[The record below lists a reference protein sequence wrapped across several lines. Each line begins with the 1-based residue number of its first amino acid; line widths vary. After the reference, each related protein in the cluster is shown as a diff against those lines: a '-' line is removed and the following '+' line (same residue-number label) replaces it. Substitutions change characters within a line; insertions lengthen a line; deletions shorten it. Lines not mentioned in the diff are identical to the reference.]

1 MGNASWTTV
10 AVISTVG
17 GTGLCS
23 YGVRGVDGSRAE
35 HLTVESCR
43 SLSVNFFS
51 FFLFQWRSQGE
62 RGHAPPRN
70 WVHKKI
76 PQENSWLRRWAKYT
90 KLRMVCQP
98 NILNN
103 TVPTLSHLRDYLII
117 KFWFLFINRCLHP
130 LLCYQYAETILFP
143 LKSIRYFSIMHNMFL
158 LSQTNSNLLSI
169 TKHWMNLVESIVA

>member
-51 FFLFQWRSQGE
+51 FFSVSVAQPGGAGAR
-62 RGHAPPRN
+62 PPRN

-76 PQENSWLRRWAKYT
+76 PQENSWLRR
-90 KLRMVCQP
+90 
-98 NILNN
+98 
-103 TVPTLSHLRDYLII
+103 
-117 KFWFLFINRCLHP
+117 
-130 LLCYQYAETILFP
+130 
-143 LKSIRYFSIMHNMFL
+143 
-158 LSQTNSNLLSI
+158 
-169 TKHWMNLVESIVA
+169 